1 MDLVPRKQWKGEAQ
15 EMRIKIGRHEWEVVL
30 VKELPQNDG
39 ETRFH
44 EGTMVPRQIALR
56 EDDEEI
62 RYTLLHELF
71 HAASMDLD
79 LGLTEKQV
87 LGLES
92 WFKKLERH
100 RALAD
105 VLDAYGPRRK
115 RNKRKPT

>member
-1 MDLVPRKQWKGEAQ
+1 
-15 EMRIKIGRHEWEVVL
+15 MRIMIGSHFWEVVL
-30 VKELPQNDG
+30 VKELPDNDG

-44 EGTMVPRQIALR
+44 EGAMVPRQIALA
-56 EDDEEI
+56 EDDQEM

-71 HAASMDLD
+71 HAASFDQK

-87 LGLES
+87 LGLEA

-115 RNKRKPT
+115 RNKHKSNG